1 MIAFVASAISVFI
14 VINVRRKMM
23 QIIREIEAKK
33 RKAFMK
39 VKEALVRGRDGQH
52 APAATAMMGMK
63 ERKWIE
69 TTVPQ

>member
-1 MIAFVASAISVFI
+1 
-14 VINVRRKMM
+14 
-23 QIIREIEAKK
+23 
-33 RKAFMK
+33 MK

-69 TTVPQ
+69 TTVP